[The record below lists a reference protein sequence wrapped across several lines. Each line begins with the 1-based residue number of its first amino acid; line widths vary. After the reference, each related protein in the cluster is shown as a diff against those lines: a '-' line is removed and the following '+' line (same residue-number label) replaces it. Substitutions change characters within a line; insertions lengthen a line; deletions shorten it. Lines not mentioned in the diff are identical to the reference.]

1 MQREIKFRAEYKGK
15 IYEVENIYYQDELIT
30 LVVGQ
35 FQEGNVLRVRIAEVN
50 LMQDTGV
57 KDKNGK
63 EIYEKDL
70 VTHVNFADDYFLTV
84 AIGGYSPTNKEEDC
98 GFGVFIYSE
107 DRTFVKG
114 WVGVAVDTNVEV
126 VGNIY
131 QKLKN

>member
-1 MQREIKFRAEYKGK
+1 MNRQIKFRAWDKKLEKMYDLEKCIGFE
-15 IYEVENIYYQDELIT
+15 ISDFLNPRRGHEDLI
-30 LVVGQ
+30 V
-35 FQEGNVLRVRIAEVN
+35 
-50 LMQDTGV
+50 MQYTGL

-131 QKLKN
+131 QKLNK